1 MGGEA
6 VTENAGTKDA
16 PSNAGRDVGDDSDA
30 EENQTRRSSSPKE
43 TLRSPSPG
51 LAPHLV
57 RKSQA
62 LASGASFLASP
73 PPSRRTA
80 PGKKTITEFEDEGQ
94 APSKEKAKAEESKTK
109 EETELSETSPPPS
122 LALPLTPQMTR
133 KRLEKKGLVLT
144 RDSPDNP
151 FLDNGEGDDRPEQLP
166 PAKEKPTMTYVFRG
180 KKTEFVNPF
189 YSPSS
194 QTPKRSK
201 GKAPHELP
209 IDHPDYSPD
218 IKCPPKR
225 LFAKP
230 RRIASLPKRSTAA
243 ALLDEDEEP
252 EESTEV
258 ELNIAR
264 RLFEA
269 PRSKGKQDG
278 AISR

>member
-166 PAKEKPTMTYVFRG
+166 PAKEKPTMTYV
-180 KKTEFVNPF
+180 
-189 YSPSS
+189 
-194 QTPKRSK
+194 
-201 GKAPHELP
+201 L
-209 IDHPDYSPD
+209 
-218 IKCPPKR
+218 
-225 LFAKP
+225 
-230 RRIASLPKRSTAA
+230 
-243 ALLDEDEEP
+243 
-252 EESTEV
+252 
-258 ELNIAR
+258 
-264 RLFEA
+264 
-269 PRSKGKQDG
+269 
-278 AISR
+278 